1 MTHIVIVS
9 SQLLDLKT
17 VVQLCR
23 MRKAGSGKAMSW
35 AQKRFLKV
43 EWGKTHVVHDLKVKH
58 GCSIDVGGVDMS
70 VSMLQNIEG
79 RKN

>member
-17 VVQLCR
+17 VAQLCR
-23 MRKAGSGKAMSW
+23 MRKAMSW
-35 AQKRFLKV
+35 AQERFLKV

>member
-17 VVQLCR
+17 VVPLCR
-23 MRKAGSGKAMSW
+23 MRKAMSW
-35 AQKRFLKV
+35 AQERFLKV
-43 EWGKTHVVHDLKVKH
+43 EWGKTHVVHDLKVMH

>member
-1 MTHIVIVS
+1 MSYEKSHGM
-9 SQLLDLKT
+9 DT
-17 VVQLCR
+17 V
-23 MRKAGSGKAMSW
+23 KI
-35 AQKRFLKV
+35 FLKV
-43 EWGKTHVVHDLKVKH
+43 GWGKTHVVLDLKVMH